1 MQVSYTEASI
11 DSNRS
16 TEALDLIITTC
27 TSTISAT
34 ELTEENE
41 WPSFYTSFKTEQL
54 ITLWIL
60 FFIIIIGNSVVLYLT
75 TKERVRKRKSRMTF
89 FVIQLAITDGL
100 TGIISIMTDIIWR
113 YTGNFMA
120 PDIVCRVVRYLQVVL
135 LYASTYVLVS
145 LSIDRYH
152 AIVHPMKFLQGE
164 KQAKVLIVV
173 AWTLSFL
180 FSIPTLIIF
189 RKIQLPNGETQCWA
203 IWPDDSYWKPYMT
216 TVALLIYFIPLI
228 IISVIYFIVIRTI
241 WAKSKSHSVIISNC
255 TVYDGKL
262 DDIPLQST
270 HNCTLLHEPP
280 YIYSKN
286 FRSPSTDG
294 KFCASYNHRGL
305 ISKAKMKAIKY
316 SIVVILAFILCWSPY
331 FLFDILDNFEM
342 LPKTQARNYASVIIQ
357 NLPVLNSAVNPIIY
371 CIFSNRHCRLSRDR
385 NSGKY
390 QGTLR
395 DKTEGVEM
403 QIVSKPEYI

>member
-255 TVYDGKL
+255 TDMLMDTSRPLTTLAPAVLAVLPGLSCSGCWLPLPLSPRTGIAHCRHLETRFFGDLIQSSDIQITHQPLMSERRLAKRVGHYRCHMHAHFVGYLKL
-262 DDIPLQST
+262 
-270 HNCTLLHEPP
+270 
-280 YIYSKN
+280 
-286 FRSPSTDG
+286 
-294 KFCASYNHRGL
+294 
-305 ISKAKMKAIKY
+305 
-316 SIVVILAFILCWSPY
+316 
-331 FLFDILDNFEM
+331 
-342 LPKTQARNYASVIIQ
+342 VIIWSHTAAIHAC
-357 NLPVLNSAVNPIIY
+357 VL
-371 CIFSNRHCRLSRDR
+371 CILLIQMMYVYF
-385 NSGKY
+385 
-390 QGTLR
+390 
-395 DKTEGVEM
+395 
-403 QIVSKPEYI
+403 